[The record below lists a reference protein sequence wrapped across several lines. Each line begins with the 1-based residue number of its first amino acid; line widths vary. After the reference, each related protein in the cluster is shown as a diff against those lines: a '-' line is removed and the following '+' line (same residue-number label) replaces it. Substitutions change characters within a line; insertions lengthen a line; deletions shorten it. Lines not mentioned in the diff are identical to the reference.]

1 MQTEERMDSTLT
13 HRKTERE
20 KTTKDDED
28 KDSDV
33 NSSENKKEEEEDD
46 EKLEAQVAEVSD
58 PPKLRP
64 QEDFTTWGTVKY
76 RFYLFRYY
84 HYYYADK
91 LDKYLAAGCLW
102 IMRVYFRFLGLVED
116 AETRNEQ

>member
-33 NSSENKKEEEEDD
+33 NSSENKVED
-46 EKLEAQVAEVSD
+46 EKSETQVVAEVTD
-58 PPKLRP
+58 PPKLRL

-102 IMRVYFRFLGLVED
+102 IMRIYFRFIGLVED
-116 AETRNEQ
+116 AETRNEE